1 MQDNGSLFK
10 SCATDYSLIPR
21 LCTSEPLPSAF
32 AFAWQ
37 AATPDS
43 VFFIF
48 SSSIYNTLE
57 MHFVCCNI
65 GLLFSFG
72 CSESTTNISGSSSRY
87 PNLSSF
93 LTGVS
98 CSDWRCSSRDAL
110 QKHCCEICARIQ
122 HPHWTFQPIPAAI
135 GVPRLYPIQV
145 LHWRNVAQY
154 LSRGKLC
161 STNNYHCII

>member
-1 MQDNGSLFK
+1 MVRYLNLAPLIIHSFLASVHQSHCLLRLLLPGKLLRQTLSSLSSPLQSTTHLK
-10 SCATDYSLIPR
+10 CTLCVATL
-21 LCTSEPLPSAF
+21 
-32 AFAWQ
+32 
-37 AATPDS
+37 
-43 VFFIF
+43 V
-48 SSSIYNTLE
+48 
-57 MHFVCCNI
+57 
-65 GLLFSFG
+65 FSFLLG
-72 CSESTTNISGSSSRY
+72 VQRVLQIYQVVVLGT